1 MAGIGFK
8 LIRLLDKQSYTG
20 VLQAYG
26 YAALIGSGPW
36 VLSMMTLGALGVALR
51 SSGFGADLDTFF
63 VSVTYV
69 FAASLVATGPL
80 QLVISRYAA
89 DRIFAREHDKIFP
102 AYLGALILVMGFGAL
117 AGLAFFVG
125 AVPGPPAFRMA
136 SAGLLMAVSGVW
148 ISTVFLS
155 AVKDYPAVLKCF
167 TAGYALS
174 FATTWW
180 GGSVAGLAGMA
191 VGFLVGQ
198 ASLLAV
204 LLWVIFR
211 EFGVRAGP
219 SFQFLAYFKEH
230 RALAA
235 CGLIYNLGIW
245 IDKPVHW
252 WFSSHGFEVA
262 GALWAA
268 PLYDEAVYLS
278 FLSVAPGMAIFLLSV
293 ETTFAL
299 HYERFF
305 RQVVDKA
312 SLAQIRRTKG
322 LMIEALREGVARMLK
337 FQGIVTLL
345 LVLQADVLLGMLGL
359 GEVQTLVFRVTLV
372 GVFMLVILLALL
384 TVLFYLDRI
393 KEALWACALFAG
405 TNLAG
410 TAVGLILDERWYGM
424 GFTGGAA
431 VAVVYAM
438 GRTNFWLNRID
449 YETFTSQP
457 IYDR

>member
-20 VLQAYG
+20 VMQAYG

-36 VLSMMTLGALGVALR
+36 VLSMMTLGCLGIALR
-51 SSGFGADLDTFF
+51 ATQTGAALDTFF

-89 DRIFAREHDKIFP
+89 DRIFAREKAKIFP
-102 AYLGALILVMGFGAL
+102 SYLGALILVMGVGAL
-117 AGLAFFVG
+117 LGIGFFVG
-125 AVPGPPAFRMA
+125 AVPGPITFRLA
-136 SAGLLMAVSGVW
+136 GVGLLMAVSGVW
-148 ISTVFLS
+148 VSTVFLS

-167 TAGYALS
+167 AGGYALS
-174 FATTWW
+174 FVTTWLGSSI
-180 GGSVAGLAGMA
+180 GGLGGMA
-191 VGFLVGQ
+191 LGFLIGQ
-198 ASLLAV
+198 TGLLLSLV
-204 LLWVIFR
+204 WVIFH
-211 EFGVRAGP
+211 EFGVRTGP
-219 SFQFLAYFKEH
+219 SFEFLNYFKRH
-230 RALAA
+230 RVLAA

-252 WFSSHGFEVA
+252 WFSSHGFQVA

-312 SLAQIRRTKG
+312 SLKEIRKTKQ
-322 LMIEALREGVARMLK
+322 LMIEALRDGMSRMLK
-337 FQGIVTLL
+337 FQGIVTVL
-345 LVLQADVLLGMLGL
+345 LVIEADTLLGSLGL
-359 GEVQTLVFRVTLV
+359 GAVQPLVFRVTLV
-372 GVFMLVILLALL
+372 GVFLLVILLALL

-393 KEALWACALFAG
+393 KEALWACCLFAA
-405 TNLAG
+405 TNLLGTLAG
-410 TAVGLILDERWYGM
+410 MALDERWYGM
-424 GFTGGAA
+424 GFTMGAA
-431 VAVVYAM
+431 VGVVYAM
-438 GRTNFWLNRID
+438 GQTNYWLNRID
-449 YETFTSQP
+449 YETFTAQP
-457 IYDR
+457 VYDR